1 MYIVLFYILY
11 QSIEH
16 ILDYT
21 AQFIDDI
28 VQTYFKIKWKA
39 SYLILVMDKQTNGS
53 NYFSVVVLICLI

>member
-11 QSIEH
+11 QSMEH

-28 VQTYFKIKWKA
+28 VQIYFKIKWKA

-53 NYFSVVVLICLI
+53 K